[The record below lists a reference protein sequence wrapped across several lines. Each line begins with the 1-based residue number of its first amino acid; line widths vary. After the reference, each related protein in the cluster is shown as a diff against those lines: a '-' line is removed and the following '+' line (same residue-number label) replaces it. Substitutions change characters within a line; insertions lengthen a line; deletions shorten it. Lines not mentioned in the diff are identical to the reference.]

1 MASISPVSSSTQ
13 STNLQNAIVAAQRQV
28 QQDQNTVQQNNQR
41 LTQSQQALNR
51 DQAQLEQ
58 SQQQSRAAQQTQ
70 SLQPTEQPSFA
81 SAIKV
86 QAPAAETSSSGLI
99 KAQVNTEGQT
109 IGSVI
114 NVTA

>member
-1 MASISPVSSSTQ
+1 MASISPTSSTVQ

-28 QQDQNTVQQNNQR
+28 QQDQNTVQQNDQR

-51 DQAQLEQ
+51 DQSQLEQ

-70 SLQPTEQPSFA
+70 SLQPVQQPSLD

-86 QAPAAETSSSGLI
+86 QSPPAQAVPSGLI
-99 KAQVNTEGQT
+99 KAQVNTQGQT